1 MLFLEVQPQLELFA
15 DLRSTGLSFNRMG
28 RTGLSSGRLTR
39 GAHYCRAE
47 TFPITALPDIR
58 GGGRSVSEITSNN
71 LKSRMNSVQVLD
83 VTHQHELRGDR
94 IEFTMAR
101 LRRVDLGQPYHKLT
115 DTPVSLA

>member
-15 DLRSTGLSFNRMG
+15 DLRSTGLSVNRMG
-28 RTGLSSGRLTR
+28 RTGLSSGQLTR

-58 GGGRSVSEITSNN
+58 ATAGRSPKSPATISNADE
-71 LKSRMNSVQVLD
+71 LSAGD
-83 VTHQHELRGDR
+83 VTRHHQLLGDR

-101 LRRVDLGQPYHKLT
+101 LRRADLGQPYHKLT

>member
-1 MLFLEVQPQLELFA
+1 
-15 DLRSTGLSFNRMG
+15 
-28 RTGLSSGRLTR
+28 
-39 GAHYCRAE
+39 
-47 TFPITALPDIR
+47 
-58 GGGRSVSEITSNN
+58 
-71 LKSRMNSVQVLD
+71 MNSVQVLD